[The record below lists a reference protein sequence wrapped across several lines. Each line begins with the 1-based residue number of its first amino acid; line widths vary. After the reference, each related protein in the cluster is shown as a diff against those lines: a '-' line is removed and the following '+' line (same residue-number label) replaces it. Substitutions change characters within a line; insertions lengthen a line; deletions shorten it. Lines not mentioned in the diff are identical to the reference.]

1 MDIFSY
7 LCKMNLSFRRKNITH
22 NPINYWTLSN
32 DTTLVIYQGERGEN
46 PLLDFVVKYKQKDK
60 RLRAPSH
67 THWIVDLIIKS
78 EYNKQR
84 VGEFL
89 HDVLEF
95 YNTCQP
101 FTSVE
106 ERDNYQL
113 QNNWGVLYNDLNS
126 HGDFKMDFLG
136 GMIELF
142 CLCEKQTTGAFM
154 FKTLIQQVIDF
165 CEGRKDFFQ
174 IIGYS
179 KRV

>member
-1 MDIFSY
+1 
-7 LCKMNLSFRRKNITH
+7 MNLSFTRKNITH
-22 NPINYWTLSN
+22 DPINHWTLSN
-32 DTTLVIYQGERGEN
+32 DTTLVIYQGERGER
-46 PLLDFVVKYKQKDK
+46 PDLDFIVKYKQKNK

-78 EYNKQR
+78 EYKKDM
-84 VGEFL
+84 VAKFL
-89 HDVLEF
+89 YDVLEF

-101 FTSVE
+101 FSSVDQ
-106 ERDNYQL
+106 RNHYQL
-113 QNNWGVLYNDLNS
+113 QNNWGEKYNELNS

-154 FKTLIQQVIDF
+154 FKTLVQQVIDF

>member
-1 MDIFSY
+1 
-7 LCKMNLSFRRKNITH
+7 MNLSFKRKGVIH
-22 NPINYWTLSN
+22 NPINHWLLSN
-32 DTTLVIYQGERGEN
+32 DTTLVIYQGNRGEN
-46 PLLDFVVKYKQKDK
+46 PDLDFVVKYKQKDK

-78 EYNKQR
+78 EYNKQM

-89 HDVLEF
+89 YDVLEF
-95 YNTCQP
+95 YDTCHP
-101 FTSVE
+101 FKSTD

-113 QNNWGVLYNDLNS
+113 QNDWNSKYNDLNN

-136 GMIELF
+136 GMVELF

-154 FKTLIQQVIDF
+154 FKTLVQQVIDF